1 MALELESLKKA
12 IGALGDVLDR
22 AHDQGLMASL
32 DTVTQNGLK
41 AGAIQHF
48 EFTYELC
55 WKFMKRWLE
64 GNVGSAYVDGVSRRE
79 LFRLAAEHHLIQ
91 DVDLWML
98 YHGARNQTSH
108 VYDLHIAAAVFESAT
123 EFFRAAKDFLAAIEA
138 RND

>member
-22 AHDQGLMASL
+22 EHDQDLMASL

-64 GNVGSAYVDGVSRRE
+64 ANVGSAYVDGVSRR
-79 LFRLAAEHHLIQ
+79 
-91 DVDLWML
+91 
-98 YHGARNQTSH
+98 
-108 VYDLHIAAAVFESAT
+108 
-123 EFFRAAKDFLAAIEA
+123 
-138 RND
+138 